1 MFIRDKTRLL
11 SICKK
16 RFLVIG
22 ILFLVIIIQGGQMRI
37 LITGASSGIGYQVG
51 KILASHG
58 HLVYMTCHTVKEV
71 FHLRKKLECDGVSA
85 ICFKLNLLTDDI
97 DIVDHLDIDC
107 LFNHAGVGCS
117 GSILTMNEDS
127 LRDVFEVNFFRS
139 FLLLKK
145 TYHHMVEKKISGK
158 IFVTSS
164 LLGMFPMPFFGVY
177 GSSKAAISQV
187 VKTMQEEE
195 KVFRHGISFC
205 LVEPG
210 AYATGFNQV
219 MIDFQEKYVE
229 PLFYR
234 KFLSSYPYQ
243 RKLFFLLESRKVEQL
258 ARRIVLEMEHKKT
271 KKILRIPWIQGFFL
285 KLYNFFFH

>member
-1 MFIRDKTRLL
+1 MMDR
-11 SICKK
+11 
-16 RFLVIG
+16 
-22 ILFLVIIIQGGQMRI
+22 
-37 LITGASSGIGYQVG
+37 
-51 KILASHG
+51 KIA
-58 HLVYMTCHTVKEV
+58 
-71 FHLRKKLECDGVSA
+71 
-85 ICFKLNLLTDDI
+85 
-97 DIVDHLDIDC
+97 
-107 LFNHAGVGCS
+107 
-117 GSILTMNEDS
+117 
-127 LRDVFEVNFFRS
+127 
-139 FLLLKK
+139 
-145 TYHHMVEKKISGK
+145 GK

-219 MIDFQEKYVE
+219 MIDSQEKYVE
-229 PLFYR
+229 PFFYQ
-234 KFLSSYPYQ
+234 KFLSMHSYQ
-243 RKLFFLLESRKVEQL
+243 KKLFLLLESRKVEKL
-258 ARRIVLEMEHKKT
+258 SRRIVLEMENKKT

>member
-1 MFIRDKTRLL
+1 
-11 SICKK
+11 
-16 RFLVIG
+16 
-22 ILFLVIIIQGGQMRI
+22 MRV
-37 LITGASSGIGYQVG
+37 LITGAASGVGYQVG
-51 KILASHG
+51 VMLARRG
-58 HLVYMTCHTVKEV
+58 HLVYMTCRSVAEV
-71 FHLRKKLECDGVSA
+71 FVLRERLEREDVPA
-85 ICFKLNLLTDDI
+85 VCFKLDLLSDDI
-97 DIVDHLDIDC
+97 NIADSLDIDC
-107 LFNHAGVGCS
+107 LFNHAGIGTA
-117 GSILTMNEDS
+117 GSILYMDEES
-127 LRDVFEVNFFRS
+127 LRDIYEVNFFRS

-145 TYHHMVEKKISGK
+145 VYRHMVDRRIAGK

-219 MIDFQEKYVE
+219 MIDSQENGISFCLVEPGAYATGFNQVMIDSQEKYVDSS
-229 PLFYR
+229 FYR
-234 KFLSSYPYQ
+234 EFLSMHPYQ
-243 RKLFFLLESRKVEQL
+243 RKLFFLLESRKVEKL
-258 ARRIVLEMEHKKT
+258 ARRIVLEMENKKT